1 MAVRFENGIR
11 VGNSLIVEP
20 AATVRGLTRAA
31 MDEESLTP
39 FTVPM
44 TSLRVWDNLGG
55 LLPTTAATD
64 DLAIVG
70 NTFGT
75 GSPTIETGDLKAAG
89 ATTRYARMLVAMPDN
104 YEAAADVVL
113 RLHAG
118 MKTTVADTTATVD
131 VEAYKSDEEA
141 GIGSDLVT
149 TAATTIN
156 SLTLSD
162 VDFTISG
169 GTLSPGDLLD
179 IRIAVAVNDGATG
192 TAVIGQIGAI
202 KLLCDTRG

>member
-1 MAVRFENGIR
+1 MLF
-11 VGNSLIVEP
+11 
-20 AATVRGLTRAA
+20 
-31 MDEESLTP
+31 
-39 FTVPM
+39 
-44 TSLRVWDNLGG
+44 
-55 LLPTTAATD
+55 
-64 DLAIVG
+64 AI
-70 NTFGT
+70 
-75 GSPTIETGDLKAAG
+75 
-89 ATTRYARMLVAMPDN
+89 PDN

-131 VEAYKSDEEA
+131 AEAYKSDEEA
-141 GIGSDLVT
+141 GISSDLVT
-149 TAATTIN
+149 TAAATIN

-179 IRIAVAVNDGATG
+179 IRIAVAINDGATG
-192 TAVIGQIGAI
+192 TAVIGQIGAV